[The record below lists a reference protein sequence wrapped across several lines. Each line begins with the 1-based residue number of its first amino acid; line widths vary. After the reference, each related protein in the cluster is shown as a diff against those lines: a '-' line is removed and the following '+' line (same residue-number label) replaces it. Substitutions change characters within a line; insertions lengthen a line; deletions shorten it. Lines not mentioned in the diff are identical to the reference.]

1 MKPTDKMTTA
11 TLKNQLRA
19 AVSITGNRQR
29 LELAYY
35 VLRADKKDERFLGM
49 MGLFEL
55 NDQRKI
61 DFTSGLLKG
70 MNKKS

>member
-1 MKPTDKMTTA
+1 MKPTEKMTTA
-11 TLKNQLRA
+11 SLKNQIRA

-29 LELAYY
+29 LEAAYFI
-35 VLRADKKDERFLGM
+35 LRADKNDERFLAM
-49 MGLFEL
+49 MGLLEL

>member
-1 MKPTDKMTTA
+1 MKPFEKMTTA
-11 TLKNQLRA
+11 SLKNQIRA
-19 AVSITGNRQR
+19 AVSITGNRER

-35 VLRADKKDERFLGM
+35 VLRANKNDERFLAM
-49 MGLFEL
+49 MGLLEL
-55 NDQRKI
+55 NDQRLV